1 MPGVL
6 NGPAIANVP
15 EHGLGAGSQTR
26 DVETGFIHR
35 LAATDAGGAHR
46 DDRGAA
52 WPGVHHPLRSRHG
65 PQAPGGV
72 AAMANLAGHGLEGH
86 PAAVGAAITDQL
98 KTFSATVFHRNQE
111 VGVALGE
118 VGEKGRLACSASA

>member
-1 MPGVL
+1 
-6 NGPAIANVP
+6 
-15 EHGLGAGSQTR
+15 
-26 DVETGFIHR
+26 
-35 LAATDAGGAHR
+35 
-46 DDRGAA
+46 
-52 WPGVHHPLRSRHG
+52 
-65 PQAPGGV
+65 
-72 AAMANLAGHGLEGH
+72 MANLAGHGLEGH